1 MIELH
6 PELARSIVEE
16 LPIGIAVLD
25 LDGRVIWGNAVLGEL
40 LQRELID
47 IIGCS
52 AESLSLPLP
61 QNENSS
67 ASNHLFRVIERDSL
81 IGISRDVESSYP
93 NSKTLLVIDR
103 ENAIDWFLDALAT
116 GGFDGSVASR
126 FLSRNALIG
135 RLQLE
140 VSRSRRYANP
150 LSCLVIR
157 LDSASTQSEQEN
169 RDIHNLIAATL
180 VELLRWVDVL
190 GQWSARAIVV
200 ILPETNERAAL
211 VLAAK
216 VSEALQPQLAE
227 LAPSLGVTVGASTW
241 NKGDDVERLVRRA
254 DVSARRQHGSTA
266 RTRRF

>member
-6 PELARSIVEE
+6 PELARSIVDE
-16 LPIGIAVLD
+16 LPAGVAVLD

-40 LQRELID
+40 LQQELID
-47 IIGCS
+47 IIGCT

-61 QNENSS
+61 QKEHRSS
-67 ASNHLFRVIERDSL
+67 TNHAFRVIERGSL
-81 IGISRDVESSYP
+81 IGISRQVESSYP

-103 ENAIDWFLDALAT
+103 ENAIDWFFDALAT

-157 LDSASTQSEQEN
+157 IDSACAQSEHEN
-169 RDIHNLIAATL
+169 HKVHNLIAATL

-200 ILPETNERAAL
+200 ILPETSERAA
-211 VLAAK
+211 VSLAAK
-216 VSEALQPQLAE
+216 VSAALQPE
-227 LAPSLGVTVGASTW
+227 LSNIEPNLGVTVGASTW
-241 NKGDDVERLVRRA
+241 NKGDDAERLVRRA
-254 DVSARRQHGSTA
+254 DVSARRQNGSTA
-266 RTRRF
+266 RTRPF